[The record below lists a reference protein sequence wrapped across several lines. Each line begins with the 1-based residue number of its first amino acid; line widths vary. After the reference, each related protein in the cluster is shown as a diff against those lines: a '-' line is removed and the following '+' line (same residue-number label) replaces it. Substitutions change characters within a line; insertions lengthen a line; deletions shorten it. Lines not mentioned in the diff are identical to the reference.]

1 MPNPTS
7 LPDPAVLGALPEA
20 GLGGYLC
27 DGKGGCRPITFEEAA
42 QPVKSPEWQWIH
54 LNYSDESHQ
63 KWLREESGLDVLTCD
78 ALVAVETRP
87 RLLRTDGSVL
97 IILRGIN
104 LNPGADPDDMV
115 SLRIWVDK
123 NRVITLRSRR
133 LFSIQEI
140 RKQLLDGKG
149 PRSPGALLSA
159 IASSLLGLQ
168 AIVVNNLEEE
178 VDDIESSMVAN
189 AGYSL
194 RSRISEFRRQAIA
207 LRRYI
212 APQREVL
219 TRFFYEEIEWLAD
232 RQRARM
238 REAGEQQTRLVEEL
252 DAARERASVVHE
264 ELNGRLSEQMNRNM
278 YVLAVVTGV
287 FLPLGLL
294 TGLLGINVG
303 GMPGVENPYAFWIVC
318 AVLAV
323 VAAVMIMVF
332 RRTRLL

>member
-1 MPNPTS
+1 MPDPTA
-7 LPDPAVLGALPEA
+7 LPDPAVLGASPEA

-27 DGKGGCRPITFEEAA
+27 DGKGGCRPITFEEAT

-63 KWLREESGLDVLTCD
+63 KWLL
-78 ALVAVETRP
+78 RP
-87 RLLRTDGSVL
+87 DGSVL

-318 AVLAV
+318 AALGV
-323 VAAVMIMVF
+323 VAAIMIVVF